1 MLLVTL
7 LTLVAPTVSTHTA
20 APALVVRQEKSVR
33 DRFVELHAANDEAGA
48 KKLWLDNR
56 HEVLYTI
63 DADLEGA
70 LATWEKSKAK
80 PDSAAIAT
88 MQARALWGARLASE
102 ALGHPI
108 FLDYTSA
115 FVSQN
120 DAQKAQFRAGQ
131 KTHGESRQ
139 AMKAGDWKKAQEKAR
154 ECIGNAAPLGDW
166 WGHAMGLSALG
177 AAFAGDKKPAEA
189 IQPLG
194 EAALIYRDLGL
205 VGDEYGELRLLAR
218 CLVDTGA
225 KERAKAV
232 IARAIELARL
242 VGDDKGAN
250 ELAELAKSL

>member
-1 MLLVTL
+1 MLFVTL
-7 LTLVAPTVSTHTA
+7 LTLVSPTVSTHTA
-20 APALVVRQEKSVR
+20 APALVVRQERSVR
-33 DRFVELHAANDEAGA
+33 DRFVELHAANDEAGC

-102 ALGHPI
+102 AFGHPI

-177 AAFAGDKKPAEA
+177 AAFVGDKKPAEA

-232 IARAIELARL
+232 IARAIELAKL
-242 VGDDKGAN
+242 LGDDKGAS
-250 ELAELAKSL
+250 ELSELAKSL